1 MLIDVSPALSCMT
14 TCPSGVNY
22 MHLVDHA
29 RAHIEETYSRPLL
42 DRALRSLL
50 AWLLPHPNRFRF
62 ALLGAAMARPFAGLF
77 GELLG
82 GRVTAM
88 LSLAPRQLPARSPL
102 EKPGVHKAAGPRKL
116 RVAML
121 AGCAQKALAPSINDA
136 TIRLLTRHDVEVVVP
151 KDAAVVAR

>member
-1 MLIDVSPALSCMT
+1 MTRWYGMLIDVSPVSCMT

-50 AWLLPHPNRFRF
+50 AWLLPYPNRFRF

-77 GELLG
+77 GEALG
-82 GRVTAM
+82 GRVKAM
-88 LSLAPRQLPARSPL
+88 LSLRRGSFPHAAARKTWCPQS
-102 EKPGVHKAAGPRKL
+102 GGSA
-116 RVAML
+116 
-121 AGCAQKALAPSINDA
+121 
-136 TIRLLTRHDVEVVVP
+136 
-151 KDAAVVAR
+151 